1 MQPYGNNATI
11 GGPSALYT
19 VFSFSVTR
27 TAGKKVIAV
36 QSARKL
42 AAKAQR
48 GPFGEMTGPAGVL
61 PKYEGMR
68 RWLAGTSPTTLE
80 QKQRGAELL
89 FRRIG
94 ITFPVHS
101 QGRDPERLIPF
112 DFIPRFLD
120 AAGWDLLSRS
130 LASGYAP

>member
-11 GGPSALYT
+11 GGPSTLYT
-19 VFSFSVTR
+19 MFSVTR
-27 TAGKKVIAV
+27 PAGKKVIAV

-48 GPFGEMTGPAGVL
+48 GPFDEMTGPAGVL

-80 QKQRGAELL
+80 QKRRGAELL

-94 ITFPVHS
+94 ITFAVHS

-120 AAGWDLLSRS
+120 AAEWDLLSRS